1 MSSGVADCFESRP
14 GMPVAAEKSMRREIR
29 PGARTT
35 EVSDSEIARFPTAS
49 LFDPAI
55 GAL

>member
-1 MSSGVADCFESRP
+1 
-14 GMPVAAEKSMRREIR
+14 MPVAAEKAMRREIPPR
-29 PGARTT
+29 ARTT
-35 EVSDSEIARFPTAS
+35 EVSDSENARFPTAS

>member
-1 MSSGVADCFESRP
+1 MSSAVVDCRESRP
-14 GMPVAAEKSMRREIR
+14 GMPVAAEKAMRREIPPR
-29 PGARTT
+29 ARTT
-35 EVSDSEIARFPTAS
+35 EVSDSENARFPTAS